1 VPIVEAG
8 GDLLLCRR
16 SLLPL
21 ASGNQQAVRLTAHE
35 GCEDQADPP
44 PHVPAYAQTAEDARR
59 ARYLPT
65 DAATL
70 SADRGLATLHSVFYS
85 FCMKAT
91 TIKVE
96 GELLEELERTKP
108 PRQSLSAYVRALL
121 QQAVVRRRMIDA
133 ADRYAEFVRDTPEE
147 RTWLVEWDSAD
158 LVTPPK
164 RRRR

>member
-1 VPIVEAG
+1 M
-8 GDLLLCRR
+8 
-16 SLLPL
+16 
-21 ASGNQQAVRLTAHE
+21 
-35 GCEDQADPP
+35 
-44 PHVPAYAQTAEDARR
+44 
-59 ARYLPT
+59 
-65 DAATL
+65 
-70 SADRGLATLHSVFYS
+70 LHSVFYS

-133 ADRYAEFVRDTPEE
+133 ADRYAAFVRETPEE
-147 RTWLVEWDSAD
+147 RTWLAEWDSAD

-164 RRRR
+164 GRRR

>member
-1 VPIVEAG
+1 
-8 GDLLLCRR
+8 
-16 SLLPL
+16 
-21 ASGNQQAVRLTAHE
+21 
-35 GCEDQADPP
+35 
-44 PHVPAYAQTAEDARR
+44 
-59 ARYLPT
+59 
-65 DAATL
+65 
-70 SADRGLATLHSVFYS
+70 VFYS

-96 GELLEELERTKP
+96 GELLEELRRTKP